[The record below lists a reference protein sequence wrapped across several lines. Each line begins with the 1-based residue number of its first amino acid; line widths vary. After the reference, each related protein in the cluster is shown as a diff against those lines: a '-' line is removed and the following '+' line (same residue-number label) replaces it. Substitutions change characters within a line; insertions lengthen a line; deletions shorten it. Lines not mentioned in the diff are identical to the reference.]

1 MSAYLR
7 SIQSPQDLKRIPQE
21 HLPELAQEVRQAIID
36 SVLVTGGHLGPN
48 LGLVEAT
55 IALHYV
61 FDAPRD
67 KIIFDVSHQC
77 YTHKMLTGR
86 ARAFTDPDHYGEVSG
101 FTNPAE
107 SEYDLFRCG
116 HTSQAVSLGCGM
128 AKARDL
134 LHQHHN
140 VVVVLGDGSLSG
152 GEAFEGLD
160 NAATLGSNF
169 IVLFNDNQ
177 MSIAPDAG
185 GLYAGLDELRR
196 THGQSPHN
204 LFRDLGLDY
213 RYVEDGNDVDAMVE
227 ALRQVKDI
235 DHPIVVHIHTLKGK
249 GYPWAEQHKEAAHSV
264 KPEAVRKAR
273 QVSESYQQITRDFM
287 TIKMAADPSVVAIN
301 AGAPG
306 GVGLTPEFRKLCGA
320 QFVDTGI
327 TEPHAVAFASGI
339 ARGGAKPV
347 FYVMASFLQRAYDQ
361 MMQELA
367 LNRCPATIL
376 VFGAGFYD
384 IDATHAGTT
393 DIITTGNIPGLTCL
407 APATREEY
415 LAMLDWS
422 IDQTERPVVIR
433 VPEKVVTDADVCR
446 AAHEGAAAQ
455 EARQAFDG
463 SHPSRWHVV
472 RPGGRICFLT
482 IGTTVDL
489 ACRAADLLEQ
499 RDGINPSVVEALNY
513 ASFDE
518 ALLDDLHRSHDIV
531 VTLEPG
537 ILCGGFGEKVARYF
551 GKTHLRVLCYGGK
564 KELLDRV
571 PTEEF
576 FKIYH
581 FTPEGIVSDIEGLE
595 L

>member
-1 MSAYLR
+1 MSAYL
-7 SIQSPQDLKRIPQE
+7 SQIMSPRDLKRIPQE
-21 HLPELAQEVRQAIID
+21 KLGDLAAEVRGAIIK
-36 SVLVTGGHLGPN
+36 SVLVTGGHMGPN

-61 FDAPRD
+61 FDAPHD
-67 KIIFDVSHQC
+67 KIVFDVSHQC

-86 ARAFTDPDHYGEVSG
+86 ARAFVDPAHYGEVSG
-101 FTNPAE
+101 FTNPNE

-116 HTSQAVSLGCGM
+116 HTSQAVSLACGL

-134 LHQHHN
+134 RGEHHN
-140 VVVVLGDGSLSG
+140 VVAVLGDGSLSG

-160 NAATLGSNF
+160 NAATLNSNL
-169 IVLFNDNQ
+169 IVLFNDNE
-177 MSIAPDAG
+177 MSIAPNAG
-185 GLYAGLDELRR
+185 GLYAGLAELRR
-196 THGQSPHN
+196 TKGVSPHN

-213 RYVEDGNDVDAMVE
+213 RYVEGGNDLDQLIA
-227 ALRQVKDI
+227 ALREVKNI
-235 DHPIVVHIHTLKGK
+235 DHPIVVHIHTVKGK
-249 GYPWAEQHKEAAHSV
+249 GYAWAEQHKEAAHSI
-264 KPEAVRKAR
+264 KPEGERKAR
-273 QVSESYQQITRDFM
+273 ESKDNYQQITRDFM
-287 TIKMAADPSVVAIN
+287 TIKMAADPTVVAIN

-306 GVGLTPEFRKLCGA
+306 GVGLTPEFRKLCGP

-327 TEPHAVAFASGI
+327 TEPHAVAFAAGI
-339 ARGGAKPV
+339 ARGGGKPV

-361 MMQELA
+361 LMEELA
-367 LNRCPATIL
+367 LNRCPATVL

-393 DIITTGNIPGLTCL
+393 DLITTGNIPGLTCL

-422 IDQTERPVVIR
+422 IDQTSRPVVIR
-433 VPEKVVTDADVCR
+433 VPEEVVTNEQVAQ
-446 AAHEGAAAQ
+446 AAHCNAKTLEP
-455 EARQAFDG
+455 RFDREY
-463 SHPSRWHVV
+463 PSRWGVV
-472 RPGGRICFLT
+472 RPGSRICFLT
-482 IGTTVDL
+482 IGTTVEL
-489 ACRAADLLEQ
+489 ACQAADLLGQ
-499 RDGINPSVVEALNY
+499 RDGIEPTIVEALNY
-513 ASFDE
+513 SSFDE
-518 ALLDDLHRSHDIV
+518 ALLDDLRRSHDIV

-571 PTEEF
+571 PTQEF

-581 FTPEGIVSDIEGLE
+581 FTPEGIVSDIESLE
-595 L
+595 V